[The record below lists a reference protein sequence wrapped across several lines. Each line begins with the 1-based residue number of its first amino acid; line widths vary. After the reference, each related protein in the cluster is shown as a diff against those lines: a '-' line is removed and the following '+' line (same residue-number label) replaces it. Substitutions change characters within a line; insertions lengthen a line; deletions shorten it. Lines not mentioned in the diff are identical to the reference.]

1 MGTIYKLICN
11 LVVIAFGVI
20 FIPIILLLL
29 IFMPFMAISSAVK
42 IISSGY
48 SVTSEYISL
57 MVSVVI
63 LTYISLRFRN
73 LRRIYFAFPS
83 LFETIK
89 YLIIA
94 NLFIAIGTDVLNWSH
109 ITLDPGRQK
118 LGIAVFVLAL
128 VLWRVFVSIY
138 YSKKPIVN
146 FMPKPEERM
155 QNYSTKA

>member
-1 MGTIYKLICN
+1 MGTIYKLISN
-11 LVVIAFGVI
+11 LVAIAFGVI
-20 FIPIILLLL
+20 FIPIVLLLL
-29 IFMPFMAISSAVK
+29 IFTPIMAISSAVK

-48 SVTSEYISL
+48 SVTSDYINI
-57 MVSVVI
+57 MISVVV

-138 YSKKPIVN
+138 YSKKPITS
-146 FMPKPEERM
+146 FMPRPEERM